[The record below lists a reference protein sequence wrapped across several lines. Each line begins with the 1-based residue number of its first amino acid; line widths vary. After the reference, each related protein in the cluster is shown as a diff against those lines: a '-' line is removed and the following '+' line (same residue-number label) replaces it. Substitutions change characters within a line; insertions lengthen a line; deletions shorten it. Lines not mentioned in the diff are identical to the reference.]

1 MIMRTDAHQF
11 RPARIEWIY
20 AQKQSVRA
28 THMTKPPHRAAT
40 KAHGKRKG
48 SRVRFFVLFFFTGHS
63 KKTRKKTEKAE
74 KKTTAKKKVR
84 TMTSPRPIRRSI
96 FFPFLR
102 KEIRLPKTPENA
114 RTPGPTAPKNRNYPR
129 RMNRAY
135 KRQEAGKPVHEDVA
149 VVGERLAAE
158 ETGVEKVPLRRRQQP
173 ARSSS
178 SRSGHADELD
188 LHAGAD
194 QTGPR
199 RRRCP
204 APSKC
209 VRVVPA
215 AGAASAAVG
224 GVHRRRRNGSPGGRR
239 GGSPGGIHLRGLSR
253 PIRSGSAHRACSCL
267 CDGALRGE
275 REGRR
280 CLKRKRQGV
289 EVVFLLSEKVRCGVV
304 W

>member
-1 MIMRTDAHQF
+1 MDLRAKAIRTGYTYDKTSAP
-11 RPARIEWIY
+11 RRDEGAR
-20 AQKQSVRA
+20 K
-28 THMTKPPHRAAT
+28 T
-40 KAHGKRKG
+40 KRK
-48 SRVRFFVLFFFTGHS
+48 SRPFLRAFLLHWTF
-63 KKTRKKTEKAE
+63 KKNTEENRKGR